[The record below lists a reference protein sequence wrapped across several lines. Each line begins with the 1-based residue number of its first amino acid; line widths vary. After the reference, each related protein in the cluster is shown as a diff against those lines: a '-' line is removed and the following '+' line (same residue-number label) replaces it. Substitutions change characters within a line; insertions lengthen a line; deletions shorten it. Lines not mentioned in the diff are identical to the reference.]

1 MANGISPTAQSALDA
16 LFASY
21 GSPLPILSGYRD
33 PETNARVGGARGSQH
48 LHGNAFDVDVSG
60 LSQAERI
67 NLANMA
73 RSAGFQGFGFYDNS
87 MHFDVGAPRA
97 WGPDYSSGSIPS
109 WARDWTSQN
118 LGGGAAPLAATM
130 STRGTGMN
138 GMDQQRPSGLLE
150 FMGIQQRDPSAEG
163 ETAMPFYQRPRFAD
177 FMGALAVGLN
187 ELRQRPSEAIPQI
200 VAAGQERRRDDRQRN
215 ATTEWLMS
223 QPGGQSYVQLIN
235 SGAAPSQAVGA
246 YINAQRS
253 DRQAAQNAN
262 VQSVQ
267 QLPDGGAVYYMRDG
281 QIVVRSV
288 AGETL
293 EGEAAQQ
300 YVREAQSY
308 GADLQ
313 SQIYGSRRSG
323 TLEAEIELGG
333 AAAGASASGTEMVNR
348 AFQAFDQLQNVNSSI
363 STIDQAIAAIDAGAQ
378 SGMIYN
384 MLPDVTQA
392 SASLRN
398 AMNRMGLDVISSI
411 TFGALSEAEMNLAM
425 ETAVPRNLAPAE
437 LRAWLEERRSVQVKA
452 AEALRNAANYFS
464 TSGNTLQG
472 WLDQQGGQQAP
483 AAAPSR
489 NYDAEGNRIP

>member
-1 MANGISPTAQSALDA
+1 
-16 LFASY
+16 
-21 GSPLPILSGYRD
+21 
-33 PETNARVGGARGSQH
+33 
-48 LHGNAFDVDVSG
+48 
-60 LSQAERI
+60 
-67 NLANMA
+67 
-73 RSAGFQGFGFYDNS
+73 
-87 MHFDVGAPRA
+87 
-97 WGPDYSSGSIPS
+97 
-109 WARDWTSQN
+109 
-118 LGGGAAPLAATM
+118 
-130 STRGTGMN
+130 MN
-138 GMDQQRPSGLLE
+138 GMDQQRPGGLLE
-150 FMGIQQRDPSAEG
+150 FMGIQRRDPSAEG
-163 ETAMPFYQRPRFAD
+163 ETALPFYERPRFAD
-177 FMGALAVGLN
+177 FMGGLAVGLN
-187 ELRQRPSEAIPQI
+187 ELRQQPSQAIPQI

-235 SGAAPSQAVGA
+235 SGAAPSQAVSA

-288 AGETL
+288 TGETL

-308 GADLQ
+308 GAELQ

-333 AAAGASASGTEMVNR
+333 AAAGASVSGTEMVNR

-378 SGMIYN
+378 SGIIYN

-425 ETAVPRNLAPAE
+425 ETAVPRDLAPAE

-464 TSGNTLQG
+464 TSGNTLKG
-472 WLDQQGGQQAP
+472 WLDQQGGQQTPGAD
-483 AAAPSR
+483 AAPYR
-489 NYDAEGNRIP
+489 IYDAEGNVIP